1 MLPSEV
7 LTKVWLSAFVLLFGY
22 CCVALQIPSLA
33 GLLYYLIS
41 TQQYSNVLL
50 FNWRKC
56 TNERLKPHKKLYFSI
71 RMKKQALT
79 LFLILAFT
87 NSAFM
92 QTKTYS
98 YLAIGD
104 SYTIGESV
112 PPSKNFPN
120 QTAALLKK
128 AGISITEPTIIA
140 KTGWTTDE
148 LQEQLSRTRLA
159 GPFDFVTL
167 LIGVNNQYRGR
178 SAEEYAKQFEELLQ
192 QALDYA
198 GVKTNHVIVLS
209 IPDWGITPFAEGRD
223 RKQIATAID
232 LYNSINERISKQ
244 YKVHYINITPF
255 TREAATDKTLV
266 AKDGLHPSAKD
277 YARWA
282 EKVKEVMMKEV
293 K

>member
-1 MLPSEV
+1 M
-7 LTKVWLSAFVLLFGY
+7 
-22 CCVALQIPSLA
+22 
-33 GLLYYLIS
+33 IS
-41 TQQYSNVLL
+41 S
-50 FNWRKC
+50 K
-56 TNERLKPHKKLYFSI
+56 
-71 RMKKQALT
+71 
-79 LFLILAFT
+79 
-87 NSAFM
+87 AFM
-92 QTKTYS
+92 QTKTFN

-120 QTAALLKK
+120 QTVALLKK
-128 AGISITEPTIIA
+128 AGITIEEPTIIA

-159 GPFDFVTL
+159 VPFDFVTL

-178 SAEEYAKQFEELLQ
+178 SADEYAKQFEELLQ
-192 QALDYA
+192 EAIGYA
-198 GVKTNHVIVLS
+198 GGNVKHVIVLS
-209 IPDWGITPFAEGRD
+209 IPDWGVTPFAEGRE
-223 RKQIATAID
+223 RKQIAKEIN

-255 TREAATDKTLV
+255 TREAVTDKTLV

-282 EKVKEVMMKEV
+282 EKVKEVIIKEMK
-293 K
+293 

>member
-1 MLPSEV
+1 MS
-7 LTKVWLSAFVLLFGY
+7 S
-22 CCVALQIPSLA
+22 
-33 GLLYYLIS
+33 
-41 TQQYSNVLL
+41 
-50 FNWRKC
+50 
-56 TNERLKPHKKLYFSI
+56 KKLYFSI
-71 RMKKQALT
+71 SMKSLFFSI
-79 LFLILAFT
+79 LFLSVMNT
-87 NSAFM
+87 AFM
-92 QTKTYS
+92 QTRSFT
-98 YLAIGD
+98 YLALGD

-112 PPSKNFPN
+112 PMSKNFPN

-128 AGISITEPTIIA
+128 AGIKMEAPTIIA

-159 GPFDFVTL
+159 VPFDFVTL

-178 SAEEYAKQFEELLQ
+178 SADEYAQQFEELLQ
-192 QALDYA
+192 QAIGYA
-198 GVKTNHVIVLS
+198 DGKTAHVIVVS
-209 IPDWGITPFAEGRD
+209 IPDWGVTPFAEARLPNGQGRD
-223 RKQIATAID
+223 RKQIAKEID

-255 TREAATDKTLV
+255 TREATTDKALV

-282 EKVKEVMMKEV
+282 EKVKEVMMKEM

>member
-1 MLPSEV
+1 M
-7 LTKVWLSAFVLLFGY
+7 KQLSILILSLLF
-22 CCVALQIPSLA
+22 S
-33 GLLYYLIS
+33 S
-41 TQQYSNVLL
+41 
-50 FNWRKC
+50 
-56 TNERLKPHKKLYFSI
+56 E
-71 RMKKQALT
+71 
-79 LFLILAFT
+79 
-87 NSAFM
+87 AFM
-92 QTKTYS
+92 QTKTYK
-98 YLAIGD
+98 YLALGD

-112 PPSKNFPN
+112 PASKNFPN

-128 AGISITEPTIIA
+128 ANIVFEETAIIA

-167 LIGVNNQYRGR
+167 LIGVNNQYRVR

-192 QALDYA
+192 QAIDYA
-198 GVKTNHVIVLS
+198 GGKTNHVIVLS
-209 IPDWGITPFAEGRD
+209 IPDWGVTPFAEGRD
-223 RKQIATAID
+223 RKQIAKEID
-232 LYNSINERISKQ
+232 VYNSINERISKQ

-282 EKVKEVMMKEV
+282 EKVKEVMMKEL

>member
-1 MLPSEV
+1 M
-7 LTKVWLSAFVLLFGY
+7 
-22 CCVALQIPSLA
+22 
-33 GLLYYLIS
+33 IS
-41 TQQYSNVLL
+41 S
-50 FNWRKC
+50 K
-56 TNERLKPHKKLYFSI
+56 
-71 RMKKQALT
+71 
-79 LFLILAFT
+79 
-87 NSAFM
+87 AFM
-92 QTKTYS
+92 QTKTFN

-120 QTAALLKK
+120 QTVALLKK
-128 AGISITEPTIIA
+128 AGITIEEPTIIA

-159 GPFDFVTL
+159 VPFDFVTL

-178 SAEEYAKQFEELLQ
+178 SADEYAKQFEELLQ
-192 QALDYA
+192 EAIGYA
-198 GVKTNHVIVLS
+198 GGNVKHVIVLS
-209 IPDWGITPFAEGRD
+209 IPDWGVTPFAEGRE
-223 RKQIATAID
+223 RKQIAKEIN

-255 TREAATDKTLV
+255 TREAVTDKTLV

-282 EKVKEVMMKEV
+282 EKVKEVMAKEMK
-293 K
+293 